1 MGGSVSAPVNVAHA
15 RPKPGELLNERGFEI
30 MKYEVI
36 ADNEWI
42 YEGSYEVCEKI
53 AFNYWSDPDFYGFC
67 TIMTEA
73 EFYGEEE

>member
-1 MGGSVSAPVNVAHA
+1 
-15 RPKPGELLNERGFEI
+15 

-36 ADNEWI
+36 VDNEWI
-42 YEGSYEVCEKI
+42 YEGGYDVCEKI

-73 EFYGEEE
+73 EFYGEDIDE